1 LLTSGRA
8 VLHAPELATYT
19 RSLRRGL
26 RPPGKPEP
34 EYGGLIYVS
43 SQPRKYIKNS
53 EFSRESDPAD
63 ASLPRLPAVALKTA
77 PRQECSAGRPRRE
90 SNGWRAKHSRLRHIP
105 GCGTDLQ
112 LSADIGMQLSAD
124 IGIQPSADVEGF
136 SSSIRCITVWWQ
148 EGIAL
153 PG

>member
-1 LLTSGRA
+1 VFGWKTS
-8 VLHAPELATYT
+8 
-19 RSLRRGL
+19 
-26 RPPGKPEP
+26 PG
-34 EYGGLIYVS
+34 
-43 SQPRKYIKNS
+43 IKWM
-53 EFSRESDPAD
+53 EGKTFPA
-63 ASLPRLPAVALKTA
+63 AA
-77 PRQECSAGRPRRE
+77 
-90 SNGWRAKHSRLRHIP
+90 HSRLRHIP